1 MDPPRTSGGV
11 EMSDRTQREEGPYQ
25 EPENSTVDDWHGQE
39 LARQQEEADR
49 LMQETG
55 GDTEEAEARFSEE
68 PTP

>member
-1 MDPPRTSGGV
+1 MN
-11 EMSDRTQREEGPYQ
+11 DRTEREEGPYQ

-55 GDTEEAEARFSEE
+55 GDTEEAEARFDQ
-68 PTP
+68 